1 MNISA
6 PLSSDHHNHVSVRC
20 ACIPPSRHACS
31 GVGGNH
37 LARIQTRGDCVRWN
51 VRGYAEGT
59 HPTCFFIKK
68 NKQADCVTYPL
79 YGEPY
84 VGLTLDVMVLS
95 DATSTCNVDCK
106 IRHHTRTQIVMHTVI
121 GRSCWVMNIICILCV
136 SLQM

>member
-1 MNISA
+1 MY
-6 PLSSDHHNHVSVRC
+6 LSDVLASLHRGMHVRV
-20 ACIPPSRHACS
+20 
-31 GVGGNH
+31 
-37 LARIQTRGDCVRWN
+37 W
-51 VRGYAEGT
+51 AETIWPGSKPAAIVYDGMFVAMRKEHT
-59 HPTCFFIKK
+59 QPAFSSKK
-68 NKQADCVTYPL
+68 KQADCVTYPL

-121 GRSCWVMNIICILCV
+121 GRSCWIMNIICILCV